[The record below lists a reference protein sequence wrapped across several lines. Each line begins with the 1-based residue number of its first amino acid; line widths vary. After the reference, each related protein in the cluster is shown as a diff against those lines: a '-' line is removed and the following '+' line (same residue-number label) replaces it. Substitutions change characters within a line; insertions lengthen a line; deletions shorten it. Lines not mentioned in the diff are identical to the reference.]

1 MLVLALAMTFAATGC
16 KKKQQGIT
24 KLPGYPTRV
33 GDTGP
38 TGVETSGTYRPDGNI
53 PGVDPNGSI
62 PTTGNWDPST
72 MNQDHG
78 KWAALTVYFAFDSSA
93 IRSGERV
100 KVESMAAAL
109 QTDTSAYLL
118 IEGHCDERG
127 TEEYN
132 RSLGERRALSLREEL
147 VKAGVNPDRI
157 RTLSFGEDKPAVSG
171 HDESAWG
178 QNRRG
183 VFVACTPK

>member
-1 MLVLALAMTFAATGC
+1 MSLSRLLTLALLMVSLVGLAGCSSKGDIDETAAGGAAAGMGG
-16 KKKQQGIT
+16 QGGASSYGAGAGGGI
-24 KLPGYPTRV
+24 GAH
-33 GDTGP
+33 GG
-38 TGVETSGTYRPDGNI
+38 SGGI
-53 PGVDPNGSI
+53 PSSPAELVKVIYFDF
-62 PTTGNWDPST
+62 D
-72 MNQDHG
+72 QD
-78 KWAALTVYFAFDSSA
+78 A
-93 IRSGERV
+93 IRDEYREQV
-100 KVESMAAAL
+100 VAHAL
-109 QTDTSAYLL
+109 YLKNNPQASL
-118 IEGHCDERG
+118 TIEGHCDERG